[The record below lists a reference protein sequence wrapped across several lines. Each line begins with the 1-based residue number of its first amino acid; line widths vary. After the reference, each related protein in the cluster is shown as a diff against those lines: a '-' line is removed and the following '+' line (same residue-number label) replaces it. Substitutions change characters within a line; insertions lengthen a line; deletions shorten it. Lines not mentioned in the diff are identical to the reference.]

1 MARSR
6 LIDFTHYFLLKLIL
20 AGGVHAD
27 KKCVLLTRMDSAATL
42 MGNPFSEPQGLN
54 SVFSTDKSTLTVIAQ
69 ANQKLAV
76 IS

>member
-1 MARSR
+1 
-6 LIDFTHYFLLKLIL
+6 
-20 AGGVHAD
+20 
-27 KKCVLLTRMDSAATL
+27 MDSAATL

-54 SVFSTDKSTLTVIAQ
+54 SVFNTDKSTLTVIAQ